1 MEFRHGLHGF
11 HGFSLMEPRNPYNPY
26 LNNINLID
34 GFTFGSLLF
43 IITLYLPPV

>member
-34 GFTFGSLLF
+34 GFTLDSLLF
-43 IITLYLPPV
+43 IIALYLPPA